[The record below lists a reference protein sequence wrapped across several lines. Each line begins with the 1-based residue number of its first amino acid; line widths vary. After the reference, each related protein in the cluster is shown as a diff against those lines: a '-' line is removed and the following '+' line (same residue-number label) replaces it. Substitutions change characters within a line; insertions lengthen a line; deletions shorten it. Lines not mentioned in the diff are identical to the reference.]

1 MPVSRQVAEQLA
13 QQVTDLYRAA
23 EQRMLERIASNL
35 RKGLDDPAWAQQK
48 LAQMRAY
55 RRQTQALIKDLEAEA
70 RTGVQTA
77 LTEAYDRGGLAAVQ
91 DAQRIAA
98 QSERVALQAQSHTL
112 QDVLEGKYKVGME
125 GRGGKDIAEARAR
138 GLFVKGQVFAKDEKS
153 ARPLLDYLANGG
165 EYGTPE
171 MSRLLGYTP
180 EQIARY
186 KDFLATQTVEP
197 LAGLK
202 AIERLVE
209 ETLGYLNATGPRILG
224 STMQAYKGAVEAGHT
239 AELEQSIAEGIAQ
252 VRLGAATRIQGS
264 QTVLDNF
271 AKHGITGLVD
281 KAGRGW
287 DLSTYAEMAVRAGTT
302 NAAVAGH
309 LDTLLANDLPL
320 VIVSEDGAPCPSCV
334 DWEGQILSIEPGNP
348 EYDSVED
355 AMGAGLFH
363 PGCKHDVSA
372 YQEGYTRMYPEKS
385 AEEIDAEAQ
394 LYLDN
399 QKLRGIE
406 REIRKSKRMEA
417 VALDDNAKAAA
428 HARVLRYQAQAREH
442 VASTGSIRQYARESI
457 TRSGGR
463 GVAAA
468 AETGAAG
475 GAGGGAVAEAFAAQ
489 REALGGALD
498 ALAPATREGAAI
510 EATMAQTDALQAALK
525 SAREAGIPAEQRAAA
540 VAEKIKHFDTAAA
553 ERRYIL
559 DSPRGVG
566 VVPSAANPYRA
577 AWMRDA
583 AEEHGLGAV
592 ELRAYEK
599 QVDLFTTSVDM
610 APGIR
615 QAAVEVAGRTAAQE
629 FTGTAA
635 VRFAERADPALVAL
649 FRSDQTLSQAYAR
662 QVLSGGKDTLV
673 LYRGVVA
680 KDALQGEALAGGV
693 GSSLE
698 MGVNALSSWSTR
710 EEAARSFAVDAFG
723 TARATNGMPGGV
735 VRIEIPISDVGLC
748 GDITTVFRDV
758 YGGVEGYEVMPVFRD
773 TVIHP
778 NITWLGKVG
787 DKVKDIRELR

>member
-1 MPVSRQVAEQLA
+1 MPVSRQVAESLA

-35 RKGLDDPAWAQQK
+35 RKGLDRPQWAEEK

-55 RRQTQALIKDLEAEA
+55 KRQTQALIRDLEEEA
-70 RTGVQTA
+70 RTGVTTA
-77 LTEAYDRGGLAAVQ
+77 LTDAYEAGGLTAVQ
-91 DAQRIAA
+91 DIERIRAAGGTVTPYVVPERNADITFRTGLSLRGMTWEQLAAEQERLKAIEETLLAQDRMTGNIGQRLTTA
-98 QSERVALQAQSHTL
+98 QDKLKTSIGDYLR
-112 QDVLEGKYKVGME
+112 
-125 GRGGKDIAEARAR
+125 RGG
-138 GLFVKGQVFAKDEKS
+138 
-153 ARPLLDYLANGG
+153 PT
-165 EYGTPE
+165 TP
-171 MSRLLGYTP
+171 
-180 EQIARY
+180 A
-186 KDFLATQTVEP
+186 AAVVEP

-202 AIERLVE
+202 AVELLVE
-209 ETLGYLNATGPRILG
+209 ETMGYLHATGPRILG

-372 YQEGYTRMYPEKS
+372 YQEGYTRLYPEKS

-442 VASTGSIRQYARESI
+442 VASTGSIRQYAREQ
-457 TRSGGR
+457 
-463 GVAAA
+463 
-468 AETGAAG
+468 AG
-475 GAGGGAVAEAFAAQ
+475 KA
-489 REALGGALD
+489 
-498 ALAPATREGAAI
+498 
-510 EATMAQTDALQAALK
+510 
-525 SAREAGIPAEQRAAA
+525 
-540 VAEKIKHFDTAAA
+540 H
-553 ERRYIL
+553 
-559 DSPRGVG
+559 
-566 VVPSAANPYRA
+566 
-577 AWMRDA
+577 
-583 AEEHGLGAV
+583 
-592 ELRAYEK
+592 
-599 QVDLFTTSVDM
+599 
-610 APGIR
+610 
-615 QAAVEVAGRTAAQE
+615 
-629 FTGTAA
+629 
-635 VRFAERADPALVAL
+635 
-649 FRSDQTLSQAYAR
+649 
-662 QVLSGGKDTLV
+662 
-673 LYRGVVA
+673 
-680 KDALQGEALAGGV
+680 
-693 GSSLE
+693 
-698 MGVNALSSWSTR
+698 
-710 EEAARSFAVDAFG
+710 
-723 TARATNGMPGGV
+723 
-735 VRIEIPISDVGLC
+735 
-748 GDITTVFRDV
+748 
-758 YGGVEGYEVMPVFRD
+758 
-773 TVIHP
+773 
-778 NITWLGKVG
+778 
-787 DKVKDIRELR
+787 